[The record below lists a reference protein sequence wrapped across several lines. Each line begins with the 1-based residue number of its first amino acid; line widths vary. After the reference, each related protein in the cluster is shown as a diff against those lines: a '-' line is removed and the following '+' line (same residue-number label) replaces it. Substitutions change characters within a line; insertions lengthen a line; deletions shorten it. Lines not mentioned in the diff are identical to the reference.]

1 MQRQRLSCFDR
12 KVSAVVKPITMKRTL
27 QISVVLLAFAG
38 VVFFGGC
45 ASPAYRCCQHADAD
59 SLVVLPRA
67 EYDELH
73 RRADDRYIVVPRRM
87 FDSLLHKTQSLQELC
102 DQLVKH
108 LPQEIRAVN
117 PNSDTKNR

>member
-1 MQRQRLSCFDR
+1 
-12 KVSAVVKPITMKRTL
+12 MKRTF
-27 QISVVLLAFAG
+27 QISAVLLAVAG
-38 VVFFGGC
+38 AAFLGGC
-45 ASPAYRCCQHADAD
+45 ASSACRCCHRAATD

-73 RRADDRYIVVPRRM
+73 RRADDRYVVVPRRM
-87 FDSLLHKTQSLQELC
+87 YDSLLHKTQSLQELC

-117 PNSDTKNR
+117 SRPETENQ

>member
-1 MQRQRLSCFDR
+1 MHRQRLSRFDG
-12 KVSAVVKPITMKRTL
+12 KVSAVVEPITMKRTF
-27 QISVVLLAFAG
+27 QISAVLLAFAG
-38 VVFFGGC
+38 AAILGGC
-45 ASPAYRCCQHADAD
+45 ASSACRCCQRAAAD

-73 RRADDRYIVVPRRM
+73 RRADERYVVVPRRM

-102 DQLVKH
+102 DQLIKH

-117 PNSDTKNR
+117 PRSETENQ